1 MMSPTIEWAQS
12 GASRVDFPS
21 AHAMAPDDGG
31 AFRAVMT
38 QIDGRQALAAAAAPV
53 FMPSPPGA
61 ALDALAR
68 QLDRI
73 GRQRLAAQRSS
84 DELAGAWASGTDAET
99 LAVTMHRQARA
110 MAAYNISVMAASKL
124 VGVTTGALKQLTASG

>member
-1 MMSPTIEWAQS
+1 MMTPSIEWAQS
-12 GASRVDFPS
+12 GASRVGAPS
-21 AHAMAPDDGG
+21 AHAVVADDGG
-31 AFRAVMT
+31 AFGAVMT
-38 QIDGRQALAAAAAPV
+38 QIDRRQALAAAGAPV
-53 FMPSPPGA
+53 LTPAPRGA

-68 QLDRI
+68 QLDDI
-73 GRQRLAAQRSS
+73 GRQRLEAQRSS
-84 DELAGAWASGTDAET
+84 DALAGAWASGTDAQT